1 MSRLTAIVRLSILV
15 VVLALIAIV
24 SVQTGPDLDAVRSWV
39 AGAGWVAPAVFIAV
53 YVALTV
59 ALMPGSLLT
68 IAGGL
73 LFGIPTGSV
82 LTIVGATLGA
92 TIAFGVARGLG
103 REAVDR
109 LVSGRVERVDAW
121 LASRGFL
128 AVVTLRLVPLVPFNA
143 ANYAVGVTG
152 VRPRDYIA
160 GTALG
165 IVPGVVAYTIIGA
178 RATEPGDPLFL
189 GALVG
194 LGLLVLAGTLTLNHK
209 RRRDAAQRDRSTA
222 SSSEPPTAAASEP
235 ETAREPPRA

>member
-15 VVLALIAIV
+15 VGLVAIAIV
-24 SVQTGPDLDAVRSWV
+24 SVQSGPELAAVRSWV
-39 AGAGWVAPAVFIAV
+39 QDSGWVAPAAFIAV
-53 YVALTV
+53 YAALTV
-59 ALMPGSLLT
+59 ALMPGSVLT

-109 LVSGRVERVDAW
+109 LVSGRVARVDAW
-121 LASRGFL
+121 LASRGFV
-128 AVVTLRLVPLVPFNA
+128 AVVTLRLVPVVPFNA

-165 IVPGVVAYTIIGA
+165 IIPGVVAYTFIGA
-178 RATEPGDPLFL
+178 RASDPSDPLFL

-194 LGLLVLAGTLTLNHK
+194 LGLLVLAGTLALNHK
-209 RRRDAAQRDRSTA
+209 RRRDAAQRDRAAATSP
-222 SSSEPPTAAASEP
+222 EPPSEAAPGHDAVP
-235 ETAREPPRA
+235 EPPSA